1 MEFLEGLRLNIASIL
16 SVTKKPPTTL
26 NKANP
31 RDIEPINKRGKL
43 KKIVEK
49 PKSEFFVNTGLYV
62 FKPKILNLIP
72 KNEFFHMT
80 QLIERVKMKKY
91 TVGVYPI
98 RDTDWIDIGQITNY
112 KDLAKRD

>member
-1 MEFLEGLRLNIASIL
+1 M
-16 SVTKKPPTTL
+16 
-26 NKANP
+26 
-31 RDIEPINKRGKL
+31 
-43 KKIVEK
+43 EK

-80 QLIERVKMKKY
+80 QLIEKVKMKKY

-112 KDLAKRD
+112 KDLVIEINTNNNLCLKNFICSI